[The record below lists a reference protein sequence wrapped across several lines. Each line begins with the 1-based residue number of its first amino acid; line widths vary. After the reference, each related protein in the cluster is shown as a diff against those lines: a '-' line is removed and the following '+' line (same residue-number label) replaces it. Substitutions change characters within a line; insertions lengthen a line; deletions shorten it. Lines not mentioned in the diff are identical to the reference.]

1 MKRRRTDSIRGRL
14 FRLLMTVGLL
24 FAAICTGAYS
34 LFAYREAISAH
45 DSYHTQTAASLAT
58 QMDQLTEKMDIIA
71 CQVMASSELQSL
83 MHTAGR
89 DPDAQNYFDR
99 GLDARRRAQH
109 ILWLF
114 NSPTRVVQAIN
125 VFVGRSFVGLLNT
138 PSQARIDETA
148 ALDCW
153 QVPDRG
159 SYLIPPHMDD
169 WGQVA
174 EKPVLSLVRAFS
186 DTSSS
191 FDRIGTIE
199 VQVTTDAIEEALRVE
214 ESGMN
219 SYILDGEGKIIYPY
233 ALRGTEVEVPE
244 REGALLSFK
253 DAKGVR
259 SVGAR
264 AMMQKYD
271 WQVLFFQAESV
282 YRYAMIRSM
291 ILPAGMGMALIL
303 LAVITFSAVSRAF
316 TRPVRQLT
324 EAVQSV
330 TLEDAGPLRNLETS
344 IREIDTLRDAFLER
358 SEQLQ
363 DAAKQLVSASESE
376 LRLKLSVL
384 QAHINPHFL
393 YNSLMAISAAGQE
406 GSADRVEDMC
416 FQLAE
421 LYRYTDAEQP
431 QLVTLAQEIENAGI
445 YLAFMKYRY
454 EEHLDFEIE
463 TAGEPDRVCVPRLV
477 LQPLVENC
485 FSHGFLS
492 VAPPFRMRLRC
503 SADSHGWMLEVGDN
517 GEGFT
522 EETLHTLRGRFD
534 EIDAVFASHTG
545 YQSLSTDGMAIV
557 NVYIRLCSM
566 YPGKVEIRLGRDEE
580 LGGARICIAARA
592 EGRDES

>member
-1 MKRRRTDSIRGRL
+1 
-14 FRLLMTVGLL
+14 MTVGLS
-24 FAAICTGAYS
+24 FVVVCVGAYS

-45 DSYHTQTAASLAT
+45 ERYNTQTAASLAT
-58 QMDQLTEKMDIIA
+58 QMDQLTERMDIIA
-71 CQVMASSELQSL
+71 CQVLASSDLQSL
-83 MHTAGR
+83 MHAAGR
-89 DPDAQNYFDR
+89 DPDAQNYFDS
-99 GLDARRRAQH
+99 GLDARRSAQR

-125 VFVGRSFVGLLNT
+125 VFTGRSFVGLVNT
-138 PSQARIDETA
+138 PPQARIDEVA
-148 ALDCW
+148 AMDCW

-159 SYLIPPHMDD
+159 SYLLPLHMDD
-169 WGQVA
+169 WGQIA
-174 EKPVLSLVRAFS
+174 EKPVLSLVRAFN

-199 VQVTTDAIEEALRVE
+199 VQVTADAIEEALRVE
-214 ESGMN
+214 EEGMK
-219 SYILDGEGKIIYPY
+219 SYILDSEGTVIYPY
-233 ALRGTEVEVPE
+233 EVRGTVIEFQE
-244 REGALLSFK
+244 RAGGLTAFT
-253 DAKGVR
+253 DAGGVR
-259 SVGAR
+259 SIGAK
-264 AMMQKYD
+264 AGLEKYD

-282 YRYAMIRSM
+282 YRSAMIRSI
-291 ILPAGMGMALIL
+291 ILPAGMGVALMALAIV
-303 LAVITFSAVSRAF
+303 AFAAISREF

-324 EAVQSV
+324 KAVQSV
-330 TLEDAGPLRNLETS
+330 TLEDAGPLRDMETS
-344 IREIDTLRDAFLER
+344 IEEIDTLRKTFLER
-358 SEQLQ
+358 SERLQ

-376 LRLKLSVL
+376 LRLKLSVM

-431 QLVTLAQEIENAGI
+431 HLVTLAQELENAKI

-454 EEHLDFEIE
+454 EEHLDYQIE
-463 TAGEPDRVCVPRLV
+463 TVGDLNSVRIPRLV

-492 VAPPFRMRLRC
+492 IAPPFRMRLYC
-503 SADSHGWMLEVGDN
+503 KADRHGWILEVGDN

-522 EETLHTLRGRFD
+522 EERLRALRSRFD
-534 EIDAVFASHTG
+534 EIDAIFASHTG
-545 YQSLSTDGMAIV
+545 YQSLSMDGMAIV

-566 YPGKVEIRLGRDEE
+566 YPGKLEMLLDRDEY
-580 LGGARICIAARA
+580 LGGAKICIIAHA
-592 EGRDES
+592 EGEGES